1 MTLSKLGVKSSPAFF
16 FNISKITQAFVK
28 KSRKVK
34 ITQVHATP
42 RALNE
47 REVVNGSSELDP
59 HFNPLKIY
67 AENLAVVST
76 TEPIPITPFVNQN

>member
-28 KSRKVK
+28 KSRKIK

-47 REVVNGSSELDP
+47 REQVNGSSELDP